1 MFPRAAS
8 SPPLRLLVAAL
19 ALSCVVAGC
28 KRAERDEPK
37 PAPAAPAAP
46 AVAEKPV
53 QTKDQAMATLLA
65 LPELQTWSKQI
76 ETRSRGKAHGAVIE
90 DNPIPREINGKKY
103 YQLSFV
109 EDRAQDV
116 QRRESFLVAQDGGE
130 ILVED
135 TDNETLLSLQEWRRT
150 IERVDLKSAH

>member
-1 MFPRAAS
+1 M
-8 SPPLRLLVAAL
+8 
-19 ALSCVVAGC
+19 
-28 KRAERDEPK
+28 E
-37 PAPAAPAAP
+37 
-46 AVAEKPV
+46 
-53 QTKDQAMATLLA
+53 TLLA
-65 LPELQTWSKQI
+65 LPELKAWSQQI
-76 ETRSRGKAHGAVIE
+76 EQRSSGKAHGAVIE
-90 DNPIPREINGKKY
+90 DNPVPREVNGKKY